1 MKMSDEEI
9 IRTIEQEESVAYGIN
24 DSELS
29 QQRAQS
35 ISYYL
40 GEPFGNEVEGRSQVV
55 SYDVQDTVE
64 SSLPQLI
71 KIFTSGDQVVR
82 FDPKQ
87 PDDEAAANQETDY
100 INHLVME
107 KNNGFEVMYCW
118 FKDALISKNGYVKAY
133 AEKEY
138 EESTETYRGLTDA
151 QLQMLAQD
159 ENIEIL
165 EHSAFPDPTA
175 QGNPAEMMQMGAPM
189 LPQPMLHD
197 VKIKCTEEKDCI
209 KIKNVAPESIMV
221 SVDTQG
227 LRLSE
232 SRFVQH
238 REMMDISELEEQGF
252 DVPDNV
258 QFTEDDSFHVEG
270 NARDLYSETYDRT
283 YDTDKKRALVKDT
296 YIKIDGKRWRYVVIG
311 TTIIHKEEFN
321 GVPFACISPMLMP
334 HRHIGRSYS
343 DLTMDIQIIK
353 SALIRGQLDNMY
365 LSNNGRYAISD
376 RVNLEDMLVS
386 RPGGVVRVQGEP
398 SSAILPLQHTAFPP
412 TSFTMV
418 EYMDTMKEKRTGVTS
433 YNQGLDADSLNKTA
447 TGINA
452 IMQAAAAR
460 LELVAR
466 VFAET
471 GVKELFMLVHRLVR
485 TNYTK
490 PDIVR
495 LRGKWVEID
504 PRSWKNRA
512 DMSIAVGLGTGNKD
526 AQLMHLQT
534 ILGAQ
539 ERAMPLGVASPK
551 KVYNAL
557 IKLTQNAGFRNPE
570 EFWDDPGDKPA
581 PAPPPDPKIQ
591 TTQMTLQAD
600 AQKFQAQ
607 TIVEKEKFEAEAKLD
622 QQKFQAETAIEMQKA
637 QQKAEEEQR
646 RSQNDLVIEREK
658 LQLQAELE
666 RYKADLKAETD
677 IKIAVIQAELQAKQM
692 AQQAEQEARKQQI
705 EERRHQEQLTATTKA
720 KTVVRGSDGKVSGI
734 Q

>member
-1 MKMSDEEI
+1 MEKLTDDEI
-9 IRTIEQEESVAYGIN
+9 VRRIEHEESISYGIN
-24 DSELS
+24 DAELS
-29 QQRAQS
+29 RQRAQS

-82 FDPKQ
+82 FDPKN

-133 AEKEY
+133 Y
-138 EESTETYRGLTDA
+138 EEEVEENTESYNGLTDG
-151 QLQMLAQD
+151 QLQMLASD
-159 ENIEIL
+159 DSIEVL
-165 EHSAFPDPTA
+165 EHSSYPDPSA
-175 QGNPAEMMQMGAPM
+175 QDQSFPQNNAPM
-189 LPQPMLHD
+189 QQLMLHD
-197 VKIKCTEEKDCI
+197 VKIKIKKEKGCI
-209 KIKNVAPESIMV
+209 EIKNVAPESMMV
-221 SVDTQG
+221 STETPG
-227 LRLSE
+227 LSLNE

-238 REMMDISELEEQGF
+238 REMMDLEELKEQGF
-252 DVPDNV
+252 DVPDDI
-258 QFTEDDSFHVEG
+258 QFTDTDSFASERD
-270 NARDLYSETYDRT
+270 ARDLYSETWQRDEVEN
-283 YDTDKKRALVKDT
+283 KQVLVRDT
-296 YIKIDGKRWRYVVIG
+296 YIKIEGKRWRYVVVG
-311 TTIIHKEEFN
+311 TTIIHKEEAEC
-321 GVPFACISPMLMP
+321 VPFACISPMLMP

-398 SSAILPLQHTAFPP
+398 SAAILPLEHTAFPP

-471 GVKELFMLVHRLVR
+471 GVKQLFLLVHQLVR
-485 TNYTK
+485 KNYTK

-495 LRGKWVEID
+495 LRGKWVDID
-504 PRSWKNRA
+504 PRAWKNRS

-539 ERAMPLGVASPK
+539 ERAMPLGVTTPK

-570 EFWDDPGDKPA
+570 EFWNDPGDAPA
-581 PAPPPDPKIQ
+581 PQPPPDPKIE
-591 TTQMTLQAD
+591 TTKMTLQAD

-607 TIVEKEKFEAEAKLD
+607 TQVEQEKFQKEALLD
-622 QQKFQAETAIEMQKA
+622 QQKFQAETHIEMQKA
-637 QQKAEEEQR
+637 QQQARQEQL
-646 RSQNDLVIEREK
+646 RSQNDLLIEREK
-658 LQLQAELE
+658 LQMQAELE

-692 AQQAEQEARKQQI
+692 AQQAAQESQKQQI
-705 EERRHQEQLTATTKA
+705 EERRHQEQLQASTKE
-720 KTVVRGSDGKVSGI
+720 KEVIRGLDGKVSKI
-734 Q
+734 K